1 MGMAKASEPPVL
13 CINLA
18 HATKRWENI
27 SAGVARAL
35 PNSALHRI
43 DAVDW
48 RNLSPGL
55 DEVPMTLF
63 SRYLV
68 LFPGCQPR
76 NRLSHRQLDTPSS
89 VAIMLS
95 HIRCWVWLQDHPDIP
110 YVVILEDDAC
120 FDTFDTFGA
129 AWRGSVVPALQ
140 RPQDWDV
147 LVLGYS
153 LKSSAHGNAVV
164 NGVPLLTSSQW
175 FGMHAYAVTRKAVDV
190 LLQHAFPMDHQSDG
204 LMLTLYELGM
214 LRVYLLPQSVSSQCL
229 NDIDRG
235 GSWHTHTTVMSTSS
249 IQQRIVGG
257 GNGAVMVL
265 LLLLLLVLFVA
276 AVMAWQRHG
285 Q

>member
-1 MGMAKASEPPVL
+1 MAKASEPPVL

-35 PNSALHRI
+35 PNSALHRT

-55 DEVPMTLF
+55 DEVPVTLF
-63 SRYLV
+63 SRYLL

-76 NRLSHRQLDTPSS
+76 DRLSHRQLDTPSS

-95 HIRCWVWLQDHPDIP
+95 HIRCWVWLQDHPDVP
-110 YVVILEDDAC
+110 CVVILEDDAC
-120 FDTFDTFGA
+120 FDASFEA
-129 AWRGSVVPALQ
+129 AWRGSVVPILQ

-147 LVLGYS
+147 LLLGYS
-153 LKSSAHGNAVV
+153 LKGSAHGNAMV
-164 NGVPLLTSSQW
+164 NGVPLHTSSQW
-175 FGMHAYAVTRKAVDV
+175 FGMHAYVVTRKAVDV

-204 LMLTLYELGM
+204 LMLTLHELGM

-229 NDIDRG
+229 NEIDRG
-235 GSWHTHTTVMSTSS
+235 GSWHTHTTVTSTSDTTF
-249 IQQRIVGG
+249 IHRHLVGG
-257 GNGAVMVL
+257 GNGAVTA
-265 LLLLLLVLFVA
+265 LLLVLIVA
-276 AVMAWQRHG
+276 AVVAWQRRAP
-285 Q
+285 